1 MTQAP
6 TRPAML
12 TLDRLGP
19 SFGAEVIG
27 LDLRVLDDEQVTA
40 VREALVAHKVLFFR
54 GQDLTDAD
62 QVELGRRL
70 GEPTAGHPVASSATV
85 EHPEIYDI
93 DSADPEFSFSDVWH
107 TDVTFME
114 KPPLGSILR
123 AVRLPSYGGDTS
135 WVDSQLAYES
145 LSAPVRRLVD
155 QLTAVHDGNREW
167 GAYLRRHGG
176 RGNVWDGEQ
185 VTELA
190 PVEHPVVRVHPET
203 GRKGLFVN
211 PGFTSH
217 VVGVSDA
224 ESRGDPR
231 PPLRPPHQAR
241 AHDPAPLAGRRRR
254 HLGQPQHVALRQPRL
269 HRGAHDAADHAGRRP
284 AGRTRPGGRSELTT
298 SGDPLDDYGRGD
310 RRGHRLTG
318 HAGRRCRSLAC
329 RHERRPPL
337 PPCPGTH
344 RRGPRLRR
352 PAPRGGSPGDSSR
365 PVRRAHLRHPRG
377 GDGSRPGGRLPGARR
392 PGRGPRRR
400 DARRPRLRRTLARG
414 DARPAARPDPAAAP
428 AARCSAS
435 PACRRRSSAD
445 RGPPGSGSRC
455 TAWTTTRSSPTRA
468 TSRRPSS

>member
-70 GEPTAGHPVASSATV
+70 GEPTAGHPVASSVTV

-145 LSAPVRRLVD
+145 LSAPVQRLVD

-167 GAYLRRHGG
+167 GAYLRRHGN

-190 PVEHPVVRVHPET
+190 PVEHPVVRVHPES

-224 ESRGDPR
+224 ESRGILD
-231 PPLRPPHQAR
+231 LLF
-241 AHDPAPLAGRRRR
+241 AHLTKPEHTIRHRWQTGDVGIWDNRSTSHYANRDYTEVRTMRRITLAG
-254 HLGQPQHVALRQPRL
+254 
-269 HRGAHDAADHAGRRP
+269 D
-284 AGRTRPGGRSELTT
+284 
-298 SGDPLDDYGRGD
+298 
-310 RRGHRLTG
+310 
-318 HAGRRCRSLAC
+318 
-329 RHERRPPL
+329 
-337 PPCPGTH
+337 
-344 RRGPRLRR
+344 
-352 PAPRGGSPGDSSR
+352 R
-365 PVRRAHLRHPRG
+365 PVGP
-377 GDGSRPGGRLPGARR
+377 AREA
-392 PGRGPRRR
+392 GP
-400 DARRPRLRRTLARG
+400 
-414 DARPAARPDPAAAP
+414 
-428 AARCSAS
+428 S
-435 PACRRRSSAD
+435 
-445 RGPPGSGSRC
+445 
-455 TAWTTTRSSPTRA
+455 
-468 TSRRPSS
+468 